1 MLYQKKHEE
10 ARISA
15 AMDQQRI
22 VNVSIA
28 QPAQRPLRPVA
39 PNKPLNLVLGLL
51 LGTFG
56 GLGLAFVTEYFD
68 HSFTTGRGLEA
79 RLGIPLLGTIP
90 EHASIG
96 RTS

>member
-1 MLYQKKHEE
+1 
-10 ARISA
+10 
-15 AMDQQRI
+15 MDQQRI

-39 PNKPLNLVLGLL
+39 PNKLLDLFLGLL

-56 GLGLAFVTEYFD
+56 GLGLAFVTEYLD

-90 EHASIG
+90 EHDCIG

>member
-28 QPAQRPLRPVA
+28 QPAQRPLKPVA
-39 PNKPLNLVLGLL
+39 PRKALNLFLGLL
-51 LGTFG
+51 LGGFG
-56 GLGLAFVTEYFD
+56 GLGLAFLAEHLD
-68 HSFTTGRGLEA
+68 HSFTTGHDLEA
-79 RLGIPLLGTIP
+79 RLGIPLLGAIP
-90 EHASIG
+90 DQGNLE
-96 RTS
+96 RTG

>member
-39 PNKPLNLVLGLL
+39 PNKLLNLLLGLL
-51 LGTFG
+51 LGVFG
-56 GLGLAFVTEYFD
+56 GLGLAFVTEYLD
-68 HSFTTGRGLEA
+68 HSFTTGHDLEA
-79 RLGIPLLGTIP
+79 RLGIPLLGAIP
-90 EHASIG
+90 EQPSFG
-96 RTS
+96 RTG